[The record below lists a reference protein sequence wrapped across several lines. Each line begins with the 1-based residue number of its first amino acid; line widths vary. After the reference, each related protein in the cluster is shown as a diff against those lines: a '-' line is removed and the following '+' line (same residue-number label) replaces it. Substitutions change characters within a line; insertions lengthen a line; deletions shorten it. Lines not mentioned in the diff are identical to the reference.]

1 MPEGD
6 GSHAET
12 PRRPAARLLH
22 RTTTGLVVLVLL
34 LAGAAYQFDL
44 GPRWFGFDYPSP
56 VTEPAE
62 VAPPPGL
69 SLPAAEQADAV
80 AEPLEPAEADPKAVR
95 RAVAKLVR
103 KKELGRDVTVVVTQL
118 SDGEV
123 VYERGEKRVIPASTM
138 KTLTAAAALETLGG
152 EHRFRTTVVTGPGR
166 GAITL
171 VGGGDPLLARRPYPA
186 GDVYPPRSDLQTLAR
201 ATAAAVRDLGR
212 SKIRLR
218 YDDTLFT
225 GPPVN
230 PQWEPSYVPDNVV
243 SPISALWVDEG
254 REANGSYLR
263 SDDPAR
269 AAAAAFAAALEQRRV
284 KVVGPPVRRAADAD
298 ATELAAVESAPLD
311 QVVEHVLEV
320 SDNEGAEVLARHVA
334 LAAGEPAS
342 FQGASRAVKGT
353 LDGLGVDTS
362 GAVIQDGSGL
372 SRGNRL
378 SPTTLLDLV
387 ETAASPEHPGL
398 RPVLAGLP
406 VAGFTGS
413 LTYRFDSG
421 DRAGLGV
428 VRAKT
433 GTLSR
438 VHALA
443 GTVTT
448 VDGALLGFV
457 AVADRVRIPDT
468 LEARATLDELAAE
481 LAGCA
486 CAA

>member
-6 GSHAET
+6 RSHVET

-69 SLPAAEQADAV
+69 SLPDAEPAGAV
-80 AEPLEPAEADPKAVR
+80 ADPLDSPDADPKAVR

-103 KKELGRDVTVVVTQL
+103 ADALGRDVTVVVTQL

-123 VYERGEKRVIPASTM
+123 VYERGEKRVVPASTL
-138 KTLTAAAALETLGG
+138 KTLTAASALETLGG
-152 EHRFRTTVVTGPGR
+152 DHRFRTTVVAGPGR

-186 GDVYPPRSDLQTLAR
+186 GEVYPARADIQTLAR
-201 ATAAAVRDLGR
+201 ATVKALRDLGR
-212 SKIRLR
+212 TKVRLR

-225 GPPVN
+225 GPAVN
-230 PQWEPSYVPDNVV
+230 PDWEPSYVPDNVV

-254 REANGSYLR
+254 REAPGFYVR
-263 SDDPAR
+263 SDDPAQ
-269 AAAAAFAAALEQRRV
+269 AAARAFATALEQRRI
-284 KVVGPPVRRAADAD
+284 KVEGEPVPRPADEE
-298 ATELAAVESAPLD
+298 ATELATVESAPLE
-311 QVVEHVLEV
+311 QIVEHVLEV
-320 SDNEGAEVLARHVA
+320 SDNEGAEVLARHAA
-334 LAAGEPAS
+334 LAAGEPGS
-342 FQGASRAVKGT
+342 FRGATRAVGAI
-353 LDGLGVDTS
+353 LDGLGVDMS
-362 GAVIQDGSGL
+362 GAVIEDGSGL

-387 ETAASPEHPGL
+387 EVAASPDHPEL

-406 VAGFTGS
+406 VAGFSGS

-421 DRAGLGV
+421 DRAGLGT

-438 VHALA
+438 VHGLA

-448 VDGALLGFV
+448 ADGALLGFV

-481 LAGCA
+481 LAGCR
-486 CAA
+486 CAG